1 MTAEDQ
7 PTRAGN
13 PGAAERGG
21 DGFARRK
28 LHGMLSA
35 SWLAQACYAVA
46 KLGVPD
52 LLRAGPASADE
63 LAGQTGADPG
73 VLRRLLR
80 AVAAAG
86 VLRAVEPD
94 RYALGPVGELL
105 RSDAPGAGRLVALMQ
120 GEEVFRS
127 FAEIM
132 YTVHTGRPAF
142 EKVYGRPFYTYLAEN
157 PAAAQTFHRSMGA
170 QPVPDVLAGYDL
182 AGVGTVVDL
191 GGGTGALL
199 AHLLSGYPDLRGVLV
214 ELPDAAEPARTALAE
229 AGLADRVEVVAGSFF
244 TRVPP
249 GADRY
254 VLARVLHNWD
264 DLRVVELLRLVR
276 AAMPAGGRLLVVE
289 ELLPE
294 PGPGSGALAAAMVDL
309 LMLVTL
315 EGRDRTEG
323 EYRQLLAEAGFRVVG
338 GTPAPR
344 AGVEGLIEAVPSGPE
359 R

>member
-1 MTAEDQ
+1 MTVEHQ
-7 PTRAGN
+7 PTPAPDAG
-13 PGAAERGG
+13 ARERGGG

-35 SWLAQACYAVA
+35 TWLAQACYAVV

-52 LLRAGPASADE
+52 LLGAGPAGAEE
-63 LAGQTGADPG
+63 LARQTGADPA

-80 AVAAAG
+80 AMVAAG

-94 RYALGPVGELL
+94 LFALGPVGELL
-105 RSDAPGAGRLVALMQ
+105 RADAPGAGQLVALMQ

-157 PAAAQTFHRSMGA
+157 PAAAETFHRSMGA
-170 QPVPDVLAGYDL
+170 QPVPEVLGDCDL
-182 AGVGTVVDL
+182 TGVRSVVDL
-191 GGGTGALL
+191 GGGTGSLL
-199 AHLLSGYPDLRGVLV
+199 AHLLSAAPDRRGVLV
-214 ELPDAAEPARTALAE
+214 ELPDAAVQAGAELAA
-229 AGLADRVEVVAGSFF
+229 AGLADRVEIISGSFF
-244 TRVPP
+244 DHIPP
-249 GADRY
+249 GGDRY

-264 DLRVVELLRLVR
+264 DTRVVDLLRRVR
-276 AAMPAGGRLLVVE
+276 SAMATGSRLLIFE

-294 PGPGSGALAAAMVDL
+294 QATGGSGALAAAMVDL

-315 EGRDRTEG
+315 DGRDRTG
-323 EYRQLLAEAGFRVVG
+323 TEYRELLTGAGFRVLRVRPG
-338 GTPAPR
+338 GR
-344 AGVEGLIEAVPSGPE
+344 AGAEGVIEAVPS
-359 R
+359 